1 MSELATT
8 VREAIAALAAS
19 DRARKRFGAAQH
31 GYELA
36 PPIPVAEVERTL
48 GVELPEDV
56 RVFVTEVAS
65 GGAGPGYGWL
75 PIQRATEIVTAA
87 PAKVG
92 ARSWDPA
99 AWTRALPIAHLGCGY
114 AAVLPLDG
122 GARGEIWI
130 DARAIEL
137 VAPIHTTFTAMY
149 LAWIDRLARGA
160 LPDAYVRPGVCAF
173 SAALSG
179 YLGVMEQRLGLPE
192 STLAGDA
199 LRDVLAQLGPG
210 AIEIAAES
218 TGLFAI
224 GDRLDPC
231 LACAHLIETLAGDGL
246 RRDVIAA
253 GTRPRPL
260 R

>member
-1 MSELATT
+1 VGELATT
-8 VREAIAALAAS
+8 VREAIAALASS
-19 DRARKRFGAAQH
+19 DRGLKRFGAAQH
-31 GYELA
+31 RYELL
-36 PPIPVAEVERTL
+36 PPVAIAEIERAL
-48 GVELPEDV
+48 AVELPDDV
-56 RVFVTEVAS
+56 RELVTEVAS

-75 PIQRATEIVTAA
+75 PVAGAAKIVIAA
-87 PAKVG
+87 PARVG
-92 ARSWDPA
+92 ALIWEPA
-99 AWTRALPIAHLGCGY
+99 LWTRALPIAHLGCGY

-137 VAPIHTTFTAMY
+137 VAPIHATFTAMY
-149 LAWIDRLARGA
+149 LAWIGRLARGA

-179 YLGVMEQRLGLPE
+179 YLGVMEQRLGLAE

-218 TGLFAI
+218 PGLFAI
-224 GDRLDPC
+224 GDRVDPC
-231 LACAHLIETLAGDGL
+231 LACAHLIDTLAGDGL

-253 GTRPRPL
+253 GLPPLPL

>member
-1 MSELATT
+1 VNELATT
-8 VREAIAALAAS
+8 VRDAIAALAAS
-19 DRARKRFGAAQH
+19 DRGRKRFGAAQH

-36 PPIPVAEVERTL
+36 PPIAIAEVERML
-48 GVELPEDV
+48 GVELPDDV
-56 RVFVTEVAS
+56 RAFVTGVAS

-75 PIQRATEIVTAA
+75 PLARAAEIVIDA

-92 ARSWDPA
+92 ARVWDSA
-99 AWTRALPIAHLGCGY
+99 LWTRALPIAHLGCGY
-114 AAVLPLDG
+114 AAVLALDG

-137 VAPIHTTFTAMY
+137 VAPIQPSFTAMY

-179 YLGVMEQRLGLPE
+179 YLGVMEQRLGLAE
-192 STLAGDA
+192 STLAGEA
-199 LRDVLAQLGPG
+199 LADVLAQLGPG

-218 TGLFAI
+218 AGLFAI
-224 GDRLDPC
+224 GDRVDPC